1 MKKSEEKIRKEKY
14 KLWWILDY
22 FFVKNKTD
30 KSGKSIG
37 RKIFTLGATA
47 ATVLGLLGC
56 MAMLPTVMADDYYP
70 FAVDSKNI
78 PDYQSANYQEGNWLI
93 TENGIQDFSAIATS
107 GENYDNTFMVQ
118 VLNDNG
124 EIIAEHPVALT
135 DGAEEEI
142 FIPIPRDKCYEGQY
156 FIQVNNL
163 QGTEPDITDGF
174 KAAYAPDNEVPEF
187 PTVAVPLIASVLLV
201 WGFMR
206 KKKGL

>member
-1 MKKSEEKIRKEKY
+1 MKNSEEKTGNEKY
-14 KLWWILDY
+14 KLWRMLDY
-22 FFVKNKTD
+22 FFEKVRTD

-56 MAMLPTVMADDYYP
+56 MAMLPTVMADDRP

-78 PDYQSANYQEGNWLI
+78 PDYTTTNYYEGTWLI
-93 TENGIQDFSAIATS
+93 TENGIQDFSAIASS
-107 GENYDNTFMVQ
+107 GEHDTSTFWVQ
-118 VLNDNG
+118 VVNENN
-124 EIIAEHPVALT
+124 EVIAEHPVAPT
-135 DGAEEEI
+135 YGAEEEV
-142 FIPIPRDKCYEGQY
+142 FMPIPLDKCYEGQY

-163 QGTEPDITDGF
+163 PRTDPEITDGF
-174 KAAYAPDNEVPEF
+174 KAAYAPENEIPEF